1 MLPDELD
8 GIISLAEESM
18 KDAVQYCKKEFSHIR
33 AGKATPALLEH
44 IRVEYYGS
52 QTPINQ
58 LANLNAPEPRL
69 LTVEPYDKSVLKE
82 IEKAIVASGLGFNPS
97 NDGNIIRIP
106 LPILTEERRKELV
119 KKAKEVAEEARI
131 SIRNSRRDANDEIR
145 KTVKS
150 ESLAEDLQYVA
161 EGKVQELT
169 DQYIKQIDSALDQ
182 KEKDILTV

>member
-106 LPILTEERRKELV
+106 LPI
-119 KKAKEVAEEARI
+119 
-131 SIRNSRRDANDEIR
+131 
-145 KTVKS
+145 
-150 ESLAEDLQYVA
+150 
-161 EGKVQELT
+161 
-169 DQYIKQIDSALDQ
+169 
-182 KEKDILTV
+182 